1 MTYADV
7 GVDVAAREGFVDQI
21 KRLVATARRPE
32 VLADIGP
39 FAGLFKLGGG
49 YTDPVL
55 VASADGV
62 GTKVKI
68 ASLMG
73 RYDTV
78 GIDLVNHCVNDIL
91 TTGAHPLFF
100 LDYIA
105 SSSLTN
111 EQKAALLQ
119 GIISACKDAGCA
131 VLGGETADMPD
142 VYAPG
147 DFDLVGFIVG
157 IVERSGVIDGSAIRE
172 GDVLLALPSNGLHTN
187 GYSLARHVFGIGVG
201 GDLEHERAALD
212 KHYDELGTTLGEA
225 LLTPH
230 RCYYGDL
237 KPLLAARAAHEP
249 PLPKGIAHITGGGLP
264 GNVPRILP
272 EGLAARFERDSWK
285 VPAVFSLIQ
294 QRGGISD
301 EEMYRTFNMGI
312 GIVLACA
319 PENAGEVMRHLPEA
333 IAVGEVV
340 KGKGVI
346 WS

>member
-7 GVDVAAREGFVDQI
+7 GVDVVAREGFVDQI
-21 KRLVATARRPE
+21 KRLVASARRPE
-32 VLADIGP
+32 VIADIGP
-39 FAGLFKLGGG
+39 FAGLFKLGGN

-68 ASLMG
+68 AALTSS
-73 RYDTV
+73 YDTV

-111 EQKAALLQ
+111 EQKASLLA
-119 GIISACKDAGCA
+119 GVVSACRDAGCA

-157 IVERSGVIDGSAIRE
+157 VVERSAVIDGSRIRE
-172 GDVLLALPSNGLHTN
+172 GDSLLALPSNGLHTN

-201 GDLEHERAALD
+201 EEPKRAQNVLDEHHE
-212 KHYDELGTTLGEA
+212 KLGMTLSEA
-225 LLTPH
+225 LMIPH
-230 RCYYGDL
+230 RCYYQDL
-237 KPLLAARAAHEP
+237 KPLLSLRAAHEP
-249 PLPKGIAHITGGGLP
+249 SIRGIAHITGGGLP
-264 GNVPRILP
+264 VNVSRILP
-272 EGLAARFERDSWK
+272 EGLAARFDRSAWRT
-285 VPAVFSLIQ
+285 PAIFSLIQ

-301 EEMYRTFNMGI
+301 EEMYRTFNMGL
-312 GIVLACA
+312 GIVFACT
-319 PENAGEVMRHLPEA
+319 PEDVGEVHNHLPEA
-333 IAVGEVV
+333 MVVGKVI
-340 KGKGVI
+340 KGEGVT
-346 WS
+346 WG